1 MSGPGTFFGIE
12 IARRGLMAH
21 QKSLEVTGHNIANAN
36 NPGYSRQEAVHAA
49 GSPYPAPSLNSG
61 TATGQLGSGVKI
73 SEIRR
78 IRNEYLDTQYRDSAS
93 AKKFWESRLEILEQV
108 ESIFPE
114 PDGRG
119 IQEVLINFFSDWHDL
134 NNTPQ
139 DAGIKSA
146 VVESGKELARLF
158 RDTYNQLQNVNK
170 SIMTDIDKTTK
181 EIKGGK
187 LYDQKSRIDELVD
200 RIANVTESIIQVKR
214 EGRQPND
221 LLDKRDVLLD
231 ELAEFGP
238 IKVEADR
245 DTGAINV
252 SMFGEYL
259 ITTDSTSLQVNRA
272 TSINI
277 TYNDVNKEITLN
289 ITLNIGTTVSVV
301 LNDQINNGTGSLVGI
316 VSAWEDLNGNPGK
329 GKEGFIEKLNKFA
342 RSLADAVNALY
353 DPGDE
358 NLPQDFWEFKDANG
372 STVTGN
378 SRTAGQIYVNENLI
392 DNPEKLD
399 GTEAL
404 GVARLRNRTSVPS
417 GTMVFSSPDWK
428 LTITAEDDY
437 PILEGFKF
445 IFGNDNNGTV
455 TITGFDAVNKIL
467 TVEADWDNSNNNEP
481 TLAEIE
487 DAINKAFSNNGFSAR
502 ISLGV
507 EKSYNPLDL
516 SDAGTVTLGDVLNL
530 DDNTL
535 ESYYRGYIAEIGAQ
549 TESAKNMHENQR
561 AILDQIEGLRESTS
575 GVSLDEELSRMIE
588 FQYGYQASARVL
600 SVLDDILDTLIN
612 RMAV

>member
-61 TATGQLGSGVKI
+61 TAPGQLGSGVKI
-73 SEIRR
+73 SGIRR
-78 IRNEYLDTQYRDSAS
+78 IRNEYLDTQYRDSTS
-93 AKKFWESRLEILEQV
+93 AKKFWESRLEILEQI

-146 VVESGKELARLF
+146 VVGSGKELARLF
-158 RDTYNQLQNVNK
+158 RDTYNQLENVNK
-170 SIMTDIDKTTK
+170 SIMTDIDETTK

-200 RIANVTESIIQVKR
+200 RIKDVTESIIQVKR

-221 LLDKRDVLLD
+221 LLDKRDALLD
-231 ELAEFGP
+231 ELAGFGP
-238 IKVEADR
+238 IEVEKILDSEGK
-245 DTGAINV
+245 DTGGINV
-252 SMFGEYL
+252 SMFGEFL
-259 ITTDSTSLQVNRA
+259 ITTDSTSLQVNRNE
-272 TSINI
+272 IGI
-277 TYNDVNKEITLN
+277 TYDDTNKKITLN
-289 ITLNIGTTVSVV
+289 VGTKDVV
-301 LNDQINNGTGSLVGI
+301 LNDRVNNGTGSLVGI
-316 VSAWEDLNGNPGK
+316 VWAWQDNNH
-329 GKEGFIEKLNKFA
+329 FIDELNKLA

-353 DPGDE
+353 DPDDE
-358 NLPQDFWEFKDANG
+358 TLPQDFWEFKDANG
-372 STVTGN
+372 STVMGN
-378 SRTAGQIYVNENLI
+378 SRTAGQIYINEELI
-392 DNPEKLD
+392 NIPEKLD

-404 GVARLRNRTSVPS
+404 GVARLRNRTSVPADS
-417 GTMVFSSPDWK
+417 LQINTPPNDWYIS
-428 LTITAEDDY
+428 ITAVDDY
-437 PILEGFKF
+437 PILKEFEFEFAGD
-445 IFGNDNNGTV
+445 NDNDLQVNYDTSN
-455 TITGFDAVNKIL
+455 NKI
-467 TVEADWDNSNNNEP
+467 TIQADWDNSASKLP
-481 TLAEIE
+481 TLTEIE
-487 DAINKAFSNNGFSAR
+487 AAINDEFANKGYNAT

-507 EKSYNPLDL
+507 EGNYNL
-516 SDAGTVTLGDVLNL
+516 SELENAGTLKLKDVLNL
-530 DDNTL
+530 NDSTL

-575 GVSLDEELSRMIE
+575 GVSLDEELSRVIE